1 VRHLNDGTLR
11 RILDEPLAMTAAD
24 QAHFDSC
31 PECKSRFSSVAN
43 DARATATLLAVP
55 GFDTDPTAAFS
66 SVQARIKRDEAAR
79 PPRWYERWIDRS
91 TPRLRPLAT
100 PAIAVL
106 LAAVLISGVAVT
118 GVAGQLVRVF
128 EPSQIVAVQVSP
140 SSIVGRNV
148 LLDYGQI
155 TWLPAAPTAQPVA
168 DGATAH
174 ALSGLPVLMPASLPN
189 GVSGPVTF
197 AVVSH
202 ATGSLTFDAA
212 RLNASAAKAGVR
224 VSPMPAAINGS
235 TLVVSGGPAL
245 IEAWGL
251 PGTGSQAQVPTLVI
265 AQTRAPTVDSSGATT
280 AQLEDYL
287 LSQPGVPP
295 DLAAQVKAIKDPSA
309 TLPIPIPKGLAT
321 TENIQL
327 NGVQGLLIKS
337 ALGAGVVWVKNGVIY
352 AVGGQLTSDQV
363 VAIATSLH

>member
-11 RILDEPLAMTAAD
+11 RIVDEPLAMTAAD
-24 QAHFDSC
+24 QAHFDGC
-31 PECKSRFSSVAN
+31 QECMARFGGIAN
-43 DARATATLLAVP
+43 EARATTALLDLP
-55 GFDTDPTAAFS
+55 GFVPDPAVALAK
-66 SVQARIKRDEAAR
+66 VNGRIKRDEAAHA
-79 PPRWYERWIDRS
+79 PHWYERWVERS
-91 TPRLRPLAT
+91 RPAMRPLRM
-100 PAIAVL
+100 PAIAVV
-106 LAAVLISGVAVT
+106 LAAVLISGVAVS

-128 EPSQIVAVQVSP
+128 EPTKIVGVPVSP
-140 SSIVGRNV
+140 TSSLGSSV
-148 LLDYGQI
+148 LLDYGDVK
-155 TWLPAAPTAQPVA
+155 WLPSAPTAQPVA

-174 ALSGLPVLMPASLPN
+174 ALSGLPVLMPASLPR
-189 GVSGPVTF
+189 GVVGPATYG
-197 AVVSH
+197 VVSH

-212 RLNASAAKAGVR
+212 RLSASAAKAGVR

-251 PGTGSQAQVPTLVI
+251 TASGNLSQMPTLVI
-265 AQTRAPTVDSSGATT
+265 AQTRVPTVDSTGASA

-321 TENIQL
+321 TENIQV